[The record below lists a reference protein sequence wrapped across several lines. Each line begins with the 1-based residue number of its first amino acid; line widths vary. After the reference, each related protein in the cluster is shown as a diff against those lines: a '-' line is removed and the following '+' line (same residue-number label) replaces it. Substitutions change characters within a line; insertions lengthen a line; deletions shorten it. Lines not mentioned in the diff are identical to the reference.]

1 MRSAGTSHAIDPA
14 FNEVGDMLRRIASV
28 LIAVV
33 LATLSITA
41 STPALANMQTFV
53 VLPSGETITID
64 TEGSDSI
71 LAVKGKIQA
80 LTGIP
85 ADQQQLMF
93 AGKILVNDRT
103 LADYNIQKES
113 TLQLLPLDDAPAAQP
128 PVSDELPN
136 TGLDSSAVGFVIAFA
151 LALAM
156 LGAVVVVGAVGL
168 RVIFRRAS
176 STP

>member
-53 VLPSGETITID
+53 VLPSGESITID

-128 PVSDELPN
+128 PASDELPN
-136 TGLDSSAVGFVIAFA
+136 TGIDSSAVGFGIAFGIGF
-151 LALAM
+151 AM
-156 LGAVVVVGAVGL
+156 LGVGAVGL
-168 RVIFRRAS
+168 RVMSRRAS
-176 STP
+176 SSF